1 VVEPLDPLA
10 EDVAGN
16 LRNIAAKIKT
26 ALDQAAER

>member
-10 EDVAGN
+10 EDVIGN
-16 LRNIAAKIKT
+16 LRTISAKIKT